1 MADYLDFFNGYMIV
15 FLQIFTG
22 FYFLTRFLKKKV
34 KPIYYLLSAVVGTG
48 IIRGIFAGSTAG
60 ILVFVLLLAAGGIFV
75 CHADWEPVILYVV
88 LVVEIMQLC
97 YGAVNSVL
105 GMLFPLIFPHMKEAA
120 GIIFIVLGN
129 MALLAAVFCYRMVC
143 RYFLYQESVKKRYLP
158 TILIPV
164 VMIFL
169 MGEYISSIIYGNTV
183 VTDGNIIVSGT
194 NHYQMLV
201 IQLLGLASLFC
212 LMYAYR
218 KLLENF
224 HLLTQLSLLEQ
235 EEHTLARY
243 VEEAKSRYEK
253 TKAFRHD
260 IKNHITVVKGL
271 LQNGKAGQA
280 LNYIGDMEE
289 MTEEL
294 SFLYSTSHPAA
305 DILIGTK
312 LGHAR
317 NMGIDVHCS
326 LHLPSPCPVRDIDFC
341 IILSN
346 ALDNAV
352 RACSSMDTG
361 AEKYIRVTGNVQG
374 DFILIEIENSFQGKG
389 CIKEGTGLENIKAV
403 AEKYHGAMNIK
414 AGDGAFILNVL
425 LIIPQ
430 HSQSIPQ
437 QIG

>member
-1 MADYLDFFNGYMIV
+1 
-15 FLQIFTG
+15 
-22 FYFLTRFLKKKV
+22 
-34 KPIYYLLSAVVGTG
+34 
-48 IIRGIFAGSTAG
+48 
-60 ILVFVLLLAAGGIFV
+60 
-75 CHADWEPVILYVV
+75 
-88 LVVEIMQLC
+88 
-97 YGAVNSVL
+97 
-105 GMLFPLIFPHMKEAA
+105 
-120 GIIFIVLGN
+120 
-129 MALLAAVFCYRMVC
+129 
-143 RYFLYQESVKKRYLP
+143 
-158 TILIPV
+158 
-164 VMIFL
+164 
-169 MGEYISSIIYGNTV
+169 
-183 VTDGNIIVSGT
+183 
-194 NHYQMLV
+194 MLV

-218 KLLENF
+218 TLLENF

-235 EEHTLARY
+235 EKHTLARY

-260 IKNHITVVKGL
+260 NKNHITVVKGL
-271 LQNGKAGQA
+271 LQNGKARQA

-289 MTEEL
+289 MIEEL
-294 SFLYSTSHPAA
+294 SFPYSTSHPVA

-352 RACSSMDTG
+352 RACSSMDAG
-361 AEKYIRVTGNVQG
+361 
-374 DFILIEIENSFQGKG
+374 
-389 CIKEGTGLENIKAV
+389 

-414 AGDGAFILNVL
+414 AGDGAFILSVL

>member
-1 MADYLDFFNGYMIV
+1 MDFFNGYIMAAV
-15 FLQIFTG
+15 QIFTG
-22 FYFLTRFLKKKV
+22 LYFLSKFLKKKV
-34 KPIYYLLSAVVGTG
+34 KPVYYLLFAGAGTG
-48 IIRGIFAGSTAG
+48 MIRWIQAGGTAE
-60 ILVFVLLLAAGGIFV
+60 LAVFVLLLTAWGIFL
-75 CHADWEPVILYVV
+75 CHADWESVLLYAA

-105 GMLFPLIFPHMKEAA
+105 GMLFSVNFPQGKETAE
-120 GIIFIVLGN
+120 ILFVVLGN
-129 MALLAAVFCYRMVC
+129 MALPAAVFCYCMVC
-143 RYFLYQESVKKRYLP
+143 RYFLYHESVKKRYLL

-169 MGEYISSIIYGNTV
+169 MEEYISSVIYGNTV
-183 VTDGNIIVSGT
+183 VTVGNKIVSTT

-212 LMYAYR
+212 LMFAYR

-235 EEHTLARY
+235 EEHTLGRY

-253 TKAFRHD
+253 TRAFRHD
-260 IKNHITVVKGL
+260 IKNHIMVLKYL
-271 LQNGKAGQA
+271 LQNGKSVQA
-280 LNYIGDMEE
+280 LNYIVDMEE

-294 SFLYSTSHPAA
+294 SFPCSTSHPAA

-312 LGHAR
+312 LGLAR

-326 LHLPSPCPVRDIDFC
+326 LFLPHPCPVRDIDFC

-352 RACSSMDTG
+352 RACTEDAG
-361 AEKYIRVTGNVQG
+361 AETYIRVTGNVQG
-374 DFILIEIENSFQGKG
+374 DFILIEIENSFHGKG
-389 CIKEGTGLENIKAV
+389 IVKEGTGLSNIKAV
-403 AEKYHGAMNIK
+403 AEKYHGAVNIK
-414 AGDGAFILNVL
+414 TGDGAFILSVL

-430 HSQSIPQ
+430 QSESIPQ
-437 QIG
+437 QIS